1 MTTIF
6 LPIPAP
12 ILQNNMNQMK
22 YNKTIYT
29 ENHGAFGRI
38 AQPYSG
44 AAPCGNVLAKLERD
58 GDFNI
63 RFAH

>member
-12 ILQNNMNQMK
+12 ILQNDMNQAK
-22 YNKTIYT
+22 YNNEMYT
-29 ENHGAFGRI
+29 ENSGAFGRI

-44 AAPCGNVLAKLERD
+44 AAPHGSVLAKLERD

-63 RFAH
+63 RFTH

>member
-1 MTTIF
+1 ME
-6 LPIPAP
+6 
-12 ILQNNMNQMK
+12 QMK
-22 YNKTIYT
+22 YNNQMCI

-44 AAPCGNVLAKLERD
+44 AAPCGNVLAKLGRD
-58 GDFNI
+58 EDFYN